1 MTPNTEND
9 YTPHHQ
15 GAMYGYGDR
24 TRVVQNVLDT
34 GSHSLEKLFTFGNWG
49 ADTKFSKAYISAV
62 KNAKKLFSDYDYARK
77 ALQKHRAER
86 DLYDSEDDYL
96 EIEAGLQAD
105 QNEAYDQY
113 IQASLEVRK
122 AKDKLITNVEDYT
135 LDIHDRIK
143 NILDAI
149 EDKLNRL
156 HQLNNTLTTER
167 NKKLSEFSPEAKAIE
182 RSINSNKENIRAQKR
197 EIKQIEN
204 QIAELERQ
212 IEELRLK
219 ITNSN
224 ANIESY
230 LTELLNLQN
239 NLTEI
244 AQTALKKKFEQLDK
258 LEQEAKDLEAQ
269 LDELLPKKAQRK
281 NIERARSK
289 KTDVEEP
296 LKDIISFESDE
307 EEADS
312 TTTNDEADSTDEK

>member
-1 MTPNTEND
+1 MLK
-9 YTPHHQ
+9 Q
-15 GAMYGYGDR
+15 KIICI
-24 TRVVQNVLDT
+24 
-34 GSHSLEKLFTFGNWG
+34 KLFTFGNWG

-224 ANIESY
+224 TNIESY